1 MHANTLLRATFCI
14 SLLLFVLA
22 ILSPQVYI
30 RYGIIPRYPG
40 YDWDEFHYSFQATRF
55 PAGTYGWDFY
65 FSPHQSLVLG
75 DFWFSR
81 DILYHGLT
89 FGWIHLFILQ
99 ISTAFSGLY
108 VLVWRWK
115 EINYLLIPLSFS
127 TLSIIAGFE
136 LVFTY
141 GAIWTGYTGPAWGL
155 PLAVLSTLLLFGI
168 FLVRHLVAKRHAC
181 VQRISHLNAYA
192 RTKLFQD
199 AIRIRR

>member
-1 MHANTLLRATFCI
+1 M
-14 SLLLFVLA
+14 
-22 ILSPQVYI
+22 
-30 RYGIIPRYPG
+30 
-40 YDWDEFHYSFQATRF
+40 
-55 PAGTYGWDFY
+55 
-65 FSPHQSLVLG
+65 LG

-99 ISTAFSGLY
+99 ISTVFSGLY

-127 TLSIIAGFE
+127 TLSIITGFE

-141 GAIWTGYTGPAWGL
+141 EAIWTGYTGPAWGL

-168 FLVRHLVAKRHAC
+168 FLVRRLIAKRHAC
-181 VQRISHLNAYA
+181 MQTRLAKTLPSARSNISKELQLSKQLRKEYCQWH
-192 RTKLFQD
+192 
-199 AIRIRR
+199 